1 MYGEYVKTK
10 VKNIK
15 IDEDFANKVEILCEV
30 LQTTFTDKSKDLLVQ
45 WYIDKL
51 SEIREKSPD
60 LYEIYLS
67 KMSENN

>member
-1 MYGEYVKTK
+1 MNTK

-15 IDEDFANKVEILCEV
+15 LDEDFVNKVEMLCEV

-51 SEIREKSPD
+51 AEIREKSPD
-60 LYEIYLS
+60 LYEIYTKKLNS
-67 KMSENN
+67 K

>member
-1 MYGEYVKTK
+1 MNAK

-60 LYEIYLS
+60 LYNLYLT
-67 KMSENN
+67 KMSGK

>member
-1 MYGEYVKTK
+1 MNTK

-15 IDEDFANKVEILCEV
+15 LDADFVNKVEILCEV

-51 SEIREKSPD
+51 AEIREKSPD
-60 LYEIYLS
+60 LYEIFTAKLNS
-67 KMSENN
+67 K

>member
-1 MYGEYVKTK
+1 MNTK

-60 LYEIYLS
+60 LYDLYQQKI
-67 KMSENN
+67 KN